1 MKNQTRIGLRKR
13 ESVLTMGS
21 RTIFVCE
28 VYMKTQIFFDLNQ
41 PDIVN
46 PENYPH
52 VHPPPDLYLIN
63 EELPDD
69 NEIKN
74 AVSN

>member
-1 MKNQTRIGLRKR
+1 MWSLYENPN
-13 ESVLTMGS
+13 
-21 RTIFVCE
+21 
-28 VYMKTQIFFDLNQ
+28 FFDLNQ

-74 AVSN
+74 AVSNWNNGKYERTDKLKAEHLKYGKF